1 LATASHAVS
10 CICFLQSI
18 IHTIVKECQAADPQN
33 HQVDAEESA
42 GPVEKSSLHL
52 RISTYW
58 DSLRQRI
65 STIERKGPAYAL
77 AAAAKATKV
86 SAMKAKRL
94 RRFKMWKAG
103 VVPLA
108 PHFPGLVTEA
118 VQSSAAAGEEAGDA
132 LVALV
137 LDSDLYEWQS
147 EEDKMDE
154 KTLKVT
160 RYTVPWRAK
169 EIGDFLHALDEKSLL
184 VHGLKSGAL
193 AADRYEYTA
202 EAGQVQLD
210 VEGAKR
216 LNVMAGQ
223 IATSSQLVR
232 HQELQDMLAG
242 LQKQN
247 VEKEGTEAK
256 RCKLA

>member
-1 LATASHAVS
+1 
-10 CICFLQSI
+10 
-18 IHTIVKECQAADPQN
+18 
-33 HQVDAEESA
+33 
-42 GPVEKSSLHL
+42 
-52 RISTYW
+52 
-58 DSLRQRI
+58 
-65 STIERKGPAYAL
+65 
-77 AAAAKATKV
+77 
-86 SAMKAKRL
+86 MKAKRL

-232 HQELQDMLAG
+232 HEELQDMLAG